1 MDWTCKEWEETC
13 EQRARAAATP
23 AGRDLMRITPVA
35 PNLYCADAIDDWA
48 RVAAMDLDLIVS
60 VGGDHSG
67 AGALPPFHGEMLID
81 YHMNDGRLPDLG
93 RLNQVCEY
101 VREAIDQG
109 QRILIHDKTGDNR
122 CFLVAG
128 CAMLRAGGY
137 GDGPAILK
145 RLQAIRPGIL
155 SNLRFAAFIARGGY

>member
-1 MDWTCKEWEETC
+1 
-13 EQRARAAATP
+13 
-23 AGRDLMRITPVA
+23 MRITPVA
-35 PNLYCADAIDDWA
+35 PNLYCSGTVDDWA
-48 RVAAMDLDLIVS
+48 HVAAMNFDLIVS

-67 AGALPPFHGEMLID
+67 AGALPPFHGEMFVD

-101 VREAIDQG
+101 VREAIDRG

-128 CAMLRAGGY
+128 CAMVRAGLGN
-137 GDGPAILK
+137 GPAVLQ

-155 SNLRFAAFIARGGY
+155 SNPRFAAFLARGGY